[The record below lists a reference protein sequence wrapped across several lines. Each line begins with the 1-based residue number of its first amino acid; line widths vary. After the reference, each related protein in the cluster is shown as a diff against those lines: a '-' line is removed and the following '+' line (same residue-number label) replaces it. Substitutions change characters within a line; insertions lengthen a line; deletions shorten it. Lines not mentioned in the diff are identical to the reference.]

1 MTSVPTRDEFHST
14 LRLVYERSLR
24 YLSSIDA
31 GPVRNR
37 QIDSYARTLA
47 GTLPEVGLGG
57 GRQHCWRRYR
67 EPLVDPARSENQ
79 GHAWS
84 LHARDPGD
92 PVFACPVDD
101 RAGRPGNA
109 EAVILE

>member
-47 GTLPEVGLGG
+47 GTLPEVGLGAFGALRLLADVAPLAAMASSGPSFLHWATG
-57 GRQHCWRRYR
+57 G
-67 EPLVDPARSENQ
+67 VTA
-79 GHAWS
+79 AS
-84 LHARDPGD
+84 LGGD
-92 PVFACPVDD
+92 WLTSLLD
-101 RAGRPGNA
+101 
-109 EAVILE
+109 